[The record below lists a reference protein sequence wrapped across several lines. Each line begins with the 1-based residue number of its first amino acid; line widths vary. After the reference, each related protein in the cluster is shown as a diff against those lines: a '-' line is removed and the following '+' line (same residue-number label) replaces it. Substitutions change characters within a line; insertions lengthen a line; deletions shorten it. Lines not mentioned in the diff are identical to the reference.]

1 MNVQETNRTIRQLRK
16 EKRKL
21 EELLNTFTPEKIII
35 NDSTIPQLKVAKLEH
50 DIILPEQRYTEILKI
65 YFKTLWYIRKTEERL
80 EQQE

>member
-21 EELLNTFTPEKIII
+21 EELLNTFTTEKIII

-65 YFKTLWYIRKTEERL
+65 YFKILWYIRKTEEYL
-80 EQQE
+80 GQQE

>member
-21 EELLNTFTPEKIII
+21 EDLLDTFTSEKIII

-65 YFKTLWYIRKTEERL
+65 YFKILWHIRKVEEYL
-80 EQQE
+80 GQQE

>member
-65 YFKTLWYIRKTEERL
+65 YFKILWHIRKTEEYL
-80 EQQE
+80 EQ